1 MKKPHKPNA
10 LDYAFGAVVA
20 FLLNAAVLLAW
31 IAAWSILMWLIVAS
45 LGLFQ

>member
-20 FLLNAAVLLAW
+20 FLLNAAALLAW
-31 IAAWSILMWLIVAS
+31 IAAWIAFMWLLVAALS
-45 LGLFQ
+45 LFQ